1 MRPFVNSKGAS
12 KVESNMSCCAR
23 SADMMSMPPEHN
35 NDKCNIPKAKCSLAM
50 AYVPWQKW
58 EKLYD
63 DEKALEIGTAFP
75 SLNLPF
81 LGRGVIE

>member
-1 MRPFVNSKGAS
+1 MESK
-12 KVESNMSCCAR
+12 MSCCAR
-23 SADMMSMPPEHN
+23 GMDMNLPNGQQN

-58 EKLYD
+58 ENMYD
-63 DEKALEIGTAFP
+63 DEMALEMGTAFP

-81 LGRGVIE
+81 CGRGVIE

>member
-1 MRPFVNSKGAS
+1 MRPFVNPKGAS
-12 KVESNMSCCAR
+12 KVESKMSCCAR
-23 SADMMSMPPEHN
+23 GMEMNMSQQQN

-58 EKLYD
+58 ENMYD
-63 DEKALEIGTAFP
+63 DEMALEIGTAFP